1 MAHNTIGEI
10 IYDTCN
16 IIWKLFANIHMP
28 FPTTDMFYKIAQ
40 DFETLWNFPNCVG
53 CIDGKHIRIKCPK
66 NTGSM
71 FYNYKHYFS
80 IHLQGICDA
89 KYKFIAIDVGA
100 YGRQSDSGVFT
111 ACNIYKHLEENTFN
125 LPPKKPLPYSTSPM
139 PFVLLGD
146 QGYPLK
152 EYLMRP
158 YPFDNN
164 LDQTKEIFNY
174 RLSRARRMIECTF
187 GILVSKWRCLK
198 TEIQIDPNH
207 VDSIIKS
214 ICLIHNIIIDKEGV
228 DEALISQMNQ
238 NLTSP
243 DLVHINNTSRRNNR
257 SKQEAYIIRDK
268 FKEYFNNIG
277 AVSFQNRK

>member
-53 CIDGKHIRIKCPK
+53 CIG
-66 NTGSM
+66 
-71 FYNYKHYFS
+71 
-80 IHLQGICDA
+80 LA
-89 KYKFIAIDVGA
+89 KYKFIAIDVGG

-111 ACNIYKHLEENTFN
+111 ACNIYEHLEGNTFN
-125 LPPKKPLPYSTSPM
+125 LPPKKTLPHSTFPM

-164 LDQTKEIFNY
+164 LDKTKEIFNY
-174 RLSRARRMIECTF
+174 RLSHARRMIECTF

-198 TEIQIDPNH
+198 TKIQIDPNN
-207 VDSIIKS
+207 VDTIIKS
-214 ICLIHNIIIDKEGV
+214 IHLIHNIIIDQEGV
-228 DEALISQMNQ
+228 DESLISKINQ
-238 NLTSP
+238 NVTNP
-243 DLVHINNTSRRNNR
+243 DLVHSNASRRNNR
-257 SKQEAYIIRDK
+257 SKQEAYKIRD
-268 FKEYFNNIG
+268 
-277 AVSFQNRK
+277 